1 MTSLDDRAT
10 ASAFARLVGISQPA
24 VSKHLHDG
32 HLPRDGSMA
41 DWLRAYC
48 EHLRSYAAG
57 RGGENQAS
65 LTTARI
71 QESEV
76 KAALGRLSYFEKLG
90 QLIVAEE
97 AARVVMDWAGHTNRE
112 IRAAVE
118 KLRQALESEHG
129 ITIAPETLTDVI
141 EPAIERIGGF
151 AEHAAGDLESGGGE
165 VPAPQIGSDGAV
177 AY

>member
-1 MTSLDDRAT
+1 MNSLDDRAT

-24 VSKHLHDG
+24 VSKHLADG
-32 HLPRDGSMA
+32 HLPRDGTLGE
-41 DWLRAYC
+41 WLRAYC
-48 EHLRSYAAG
+48 DHLRSYAAG
-57 RGGENQAS
+57 RGGENQAA

-76 KAALGRLSYFEKLG
+76 KAALGRLTYFEKLG
-90 QLIVAEE
+90 QLVEAAA
-97 AARVVMDWAGHTNRE
+97 AARVVMDWASHTNRE

-118 KLRQALESEHG
+118 KLRQTLESEHG

-141 EPAIERIGGF
+141 EPAIERIGAF

-165 VPAPQIGSDGAV
+165 VPAPAACADQPV
-177 AY
+177 AS